1 MFLIERLI
9 GVGVYCCVLAAVY
22 LLLAASPMKCKTAL
36 GFYILVLSGM
46 AAVYVPYRTADLYR
60 IFEMME
66 LYAPLDFAPFFARYA
81 LASSAPAG
89 RILYWLFAKTGC
101 ERLLPAAVTILCYSI
116 IFYMLLRL
124 QKKFG
129 ISRRNLA
136 LVLFFLMSTS
146 VYMSVIAG
154 IRMMLAM
161 TLVVF
166 CFFRESVEEKFRWFH
181 VLLYSVALFIH
192 ILAGVLLLVRLLAV
206 VCSKRSRPLARWGAA
221 GVGAVATALFA
232 VCFPKLTIDILDTVW
247 TYLTE
252 ETYSDPWEYLIG
264 VLMGL
269 LFLAVLWRFRRSA
282 RKAVYERLET
292 FRSAAAISLL
302 LSLCCCY
309 VFSIFYRLIGHFV
322 PLLMLPVMMVA
333 LQEEE
338 ETATNG
344 KLSLHSIVLLYSCV
358 ILMLNCARGSLSALK
373 FFVLG

>member
-1 MFLIERLI
+1 MFLIERLT

-36 GFYILVLSGM
+36 GFYILVLCGM

-66 LYAPLDFAPFFARYA
+66 LYAPLDFATFFTRYA

-89 RILYWLFAKTGC
+89 RILFWLFAKIGS
-101 ERLLPAAVTILCYSI
+101 EPLLPAAVTVLCYSM
-116 IFYMLLRL
+116 IFYMLLRTR
-124 QKKFG
+124 KKFG
-129 ISRRNLA
+129 VSRRNLA

-166 CFFRESVEEKFRWFH
+166 CFFRESVEGKFRWFH
-181 VLLYSVALFIH
+181 VLLYAVALFTH

-206 VCSKRSRPLARWGAA
+206 ICSRRSKPLVRWAAA
-221 GVGAVATALFA
+221 GLAAAAAALFA
-232 VCFPKLTIDILDTVW
+232 GCFPKLTADILHTVW
-247 TYLTE
+247 IYLTE

-269 LFLAVLWRFRRSA
+269 LFLAVLRRSRRLV
-282 RKAVYERLET
+282 RKGPYGQIEA
-292 FRSAAAISLL
+292 FRSAARISIL
-302 LSLCCCY
+302 LSLCLCF
-309 VFSIFYRLIGHFV
+309 VFSIFYRLIGHFA
-322 PLLMLPVMMVA
+322 PLLMLPVMMAA

-338 ETATNG
+338 ETGTNG
-344 KLSLHSIVLLYSCV
+344 KQSLHSVVLFYSCV